1 MSAETAAIDLL
12 DVSLFTEGREHEAFR
27 ALREHDPVHFNPEP
41 NGGRGFYAV
50 MRHADVLA
58 VVRDPAR
65 FSSASGTQIADVRAE
80 GTGFP
85 SLHNADPPLHGK
97 LREIGLPGF
106 RKKRLDDIEPAVR
119 RTVRAL
125 LDATPSGE
133 PFDLVE
139 AVSVKLP
146 MTVISDLMGFPL
158 DMRDEIVVHA
168 NTMSATSASPAEKG
182 AARDWLYNA
191 FHELTAKRRI
201 EPQDDLVTEL
211 AQGRVDG
218 ERLTDAQLDPYFM
231 VLTVAG
237 NETTRN
243 LISGGYEQL
252 CAEPANFER
261 LRADASLVPTAVEE
275 MVRWVSPIVQMRRTA
290 TEDGEIAGTAIAKGD
305 KVVAYFAS
313 ANRDEREFP
322 DSDRFDIARR
332 PNFHVG
338 FGQGPHFCIGAH
350 LAKLEARVFF
360 EELVARYTTFRVH
373 GRPERLASFWF
384 AGTTKLIAEWS

>member
-1 MSAETAAIDLL
+1 MKLEAATIDLL
-12 DVSLFTEGREHEAFR
+12 DVALFTERREHEAFR
-27 ALREHDPVHFNPEP
+27 TLRRDDPVHYNPEP
-41 NGGRGFYAV
+41 NGPGFHAV
-50 MRHADVLA
+50 MRHADVLE

-65 FSSASGTQIADVRAE
+65 FSSASGTQIADARAE

-106 RKKRLDDIEPAVR
+106 RKKRLDEIEPYVR

-125 LDATPSGE
+125 LDATPVAE

-146 MTVISDLMGFPL
+146 MTVISDLMGFPAEL
-158 DMRDEIVVHA
+158 RDEIVLRA
-168 NTMSATSASPAEKG
+168 NTMSDTGATPAEKG
-182 AARDWLYNA
+182 RARDWLFAA
-191 FHELTAKRRI
+191 FHELAAKRRAC
-201 EPQDDLVTEL
+201 PADDLASEL
-211 AQGRVDG
+211 ARGRLDG
-218 ERLTDAQLDPYFM
+218 ELLTDAQLDPYFM

-243 LISGGYEQL
+243 LISGGFEEL
-252 CAEPANFER
+252 CANPDDFER
-261 LRADASLVPTAVEE
+261 LRRDPALVATAVEE

-290 TEDGEIAGTAIAKGD
+290 TEDCEIAGVPIRAGA

-322 DSDRFDIARR
+322 DADRFDIARR

-350 LAKLEARVFF
+350 LAKLESRVFF
-360 EELVARYTTFRVH
+360 EELVARFSRFRVH
-373 GRPERLASFWF
+373 GTPERLASFWF

>member
-1 MSAETAAIDLL
+1 MNLEATAIDLL
-12 DVSLFTEGREHEAFR
+12 DVDLFTGRREHDAFR
-27 ALREHDPVHFNPEP
+27 ALRRDDPVHFNPEP
-41 NGGRGFYAV
+41 NGPGFYAV
-50 MRHADVLA
+50 MRHADVLE
-58 VVRDPAR
+58 VVRDAAR
-65 FSSASGTQIADVRAE
+65 FSSARGTQIADVRAE
-80 GTGFP
+80 GTGYP
-85 SLHNADPPLHGK
+85 SLHNSDPPLHGK

-106 RKKRLDDIEPAVR
+106 RKKRLDEIEPYVR

-125 LDATPSGE
+125 LDATPAGE

-139 AVSVKLP
+139 SVSVKLP

-158 DMRDEIVVHA
+158 DLRDEIVLRA
-168 NTMSATSASPAEKG
+168 NTMSDTGATPAEKG
-182 AARDWLYNA
+182 NAREWLFAA
-191 FHELTAKRRI
+191 FHDLSAKRRAS
-201 EPQDDLVTEL
+201 PQDDLASEL
-211 AQGRVDG
+211 ARGRVDG
-218 ERLTDAQLDPYFM
+218 ELLTDAQLDPYFM

-243 LISGGYEQL
+243 LISGGFEEL
-252 CAEPANFER
+252 CATPGAFER
-261 LRADASLVPTAVEE
+261 LRNDPALVATAVEE

-290 TEDGEIAGTAIAKGD
+290 TEDCEIAGTPIRAGD

-322 DSDRFDIARR
+322 DAERFDIGRR
-332 PNFHVG
+332 PNFHLG

-360 EELVARYTTFRVH
+360 EELVARYRSFAVH